1 MTFKYLTREVAHT
14 KIIFT
19 ALNSKNI
26 KFLKLNKKHVVAK
39 NKRHLRSTTVNN
51 NISIVIKE
59 DCFEAQVKNYV
70 VSLIVIVIST

>member
-1 MTFKYLTREVAHT
+1 MTFKYLTREVVDT

-39 NKRHLRSTTVNN
+39 NKRHLRSTTS
-51 NISIVIKE
+51 ISIVIKE

-70 VSLIVIVIST
+70 VSLTIVIVIST